1 MKTQIKKAK
10 NAIARETMRQRRSKS
25 KFSNSVNINASYSLF
40 REKEEILPKH
50 KTTLPILQ
58 KSILRKIKSLLT

>member
-25 KFSNSVNINASYSLF
+25 KFSNSVNISASYSLL
-40 REKEEILPKH
+40 REKEEKRLKG
-50 KTTLPILQ
+50 KTVIPSLQ
-58 KSILRKIKSLLT
+58 KSILRKAESLLT